1 MLTIGALSRATGIP
15 TETLRT
21 WELRYGFPAAERKP
35 SGHRVYHTATVTR
48 LRRIAEALTRGHR
61 AGEVVSA
68 SDAALDALLA
78 AARPTGLNLPGGL
91 PAAADTD
98 ALLGLVETFDADRLT
113 ATLLSEWSRLSP
125 EAFLET
131 RLVPVIAAVGDG
143 WASGRLEIRHEH
155 FLSERVGDLL
165 RSLRLPMDL
174 RASGPLVACATL
186 PGEAH
191 ALGLQMAALVLASQG
206 LRVIFLG
213 TEVPPK
219 ELLSLA
225 RERAPLALALSL
237 SAASPA
243 DITGP
248 MLSTLRRGLPS
259 GVALLLGGA
268 GAPRLRGAVTVDSFS
283 ELGVWARRAAAGG
296 LVAGRA
302 QAR

>member
-1 MLTIGALSRATGIP
+1 MLTIGALSRATGIA

-48 LRRIAEALTRGHR
+48 LRRIAEALARGHR

-68 SDAALDALLA
+68 SDAALDALLT
-78 AARPTGLNLPGGL
+78 AARPAGVDLPVGF
-91 PAAADTD
+91 PAAASTA
-98 ALLGLVETFDADRLT
+98 ALLDLIAVFDADRLT

-125 EAFLET
+125 VEFLDA
-131 RLVPVIAAVGDG
+131 RVVPLIVAVGDA
-143 WASGRLEIRHEH
+143 WASGRFEIRHEH

-191 ALGLQMAALVLASQG
+191 ALGLQMAALVLASAG
-206 LRVIFLG
+206 FRVIFLG
-213 TEVPPK
+213 TEVPPN
-219 ELLSLA
+219 ELVSLA

-237 SAASPA
+237 SAASSA
-243 DITGP
+243 AVTGP
-248 MLSTLRRGLPS
+248 MLTTLRRGLPT
-259 GVALLLGGA
+259 GVALLLGGN
-268 GAPRLRGAVTVDSFS
+268 GAPRLRGTVTVGSFT
-283 ELGVWARRAAAGG
+283 ELGVWAQRAAAGV
-296 LVAGRA
+296 LSPGRA
-302 QAR
+302 PTR

>member
-21 WELRYGFPAAERKP
+21 WELRYGFPTAERKP

-48 LRRIAEALTRGHR
+48 LRRIAEALARGHR

-78 AARPTGLNLPGGL
+78 AARPSGVDLPGGW
-91 PAAADTD
+91 PAGADTA
-98 ALLGLVETFDADRLT
+98 ALLGLVQVFDADRLT
-113 ATLLSEWSRLSP
+113 AALLADWSRLSP
-125 EAFLET
+125 VEFLES
-131 RLVPVIAAVGDG
+131 RVVPLVGAVGDA
-143 WASGRLEIRHEH
+143 WASGRFEIRHEH

-191 ALGLQMAALVLASQG
+191 ALGLQMAALVLAWAG
-206 LRVIFLG
+206 LRVLFLG

-237 SAASPA
+237 SAASSP
-243 DITGP
+243 DVTGP
-248 MLSTLRRGLPS
+248 MLTTLRRGLPS
-259 GVALLLGGA
+259 GVGLLLGGI
-268 GAPRLRGAVTVDSFS
+268 GAPRLRGALTVGSFM
-283 ELGVWARRAAAGG
+283 ELGAWAQRAAT
-296 LVAGRA
+296 RA
-302 QAR
+302 PA